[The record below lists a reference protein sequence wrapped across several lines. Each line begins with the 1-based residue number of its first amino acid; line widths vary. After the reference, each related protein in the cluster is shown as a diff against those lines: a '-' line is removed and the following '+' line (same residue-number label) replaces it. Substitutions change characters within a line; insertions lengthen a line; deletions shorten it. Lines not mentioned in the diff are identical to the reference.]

1 MDDDFKKIQKFV
13 EQIVL
18 LLRQASNSISCHR
31 FYMLLALTNSTQ
43 QSKHMLR
50 EDSEL
55 LQKNYKNLF

>member
-1 MDDDFKKIQKFV
+1 MDDDLKKIQKFV

-18 LLRQASNSISCHR
+18 LLRQASNSISCYR
-31 FYMLLALTNSTQ
+31 FYMLLTLTNSTQ

-55 LQKNYKNLF
+55 LQKNNKN